1 MLLDTAI
8 RSMITAMM
16 KRNILERAFS
26 NAGHQSAAVKSGCL
40 FNKLRQMIIGIHPVR
55 WMVAGLA
62 LLASPGWSDQ
72 PTFVERDL
80 ASVAVEAQKE
90 AVPIVLVFT
99 APYCTFCEI
108 LKEEIIHPG
117 LIGGH
122 YSGRARLA
130 ELDLGSFLDVTDFNN
145 ERVTP
150 DALASRYGVD
160 ITPTLL
166 FLNDR
171 GEEIADRMVGI
182 GNHEF
187 ASAYLDRGIEQAR
200 SALQTAQ

>member
-1 MLLDTAI
+1 MIMRIFLDRVI
-8 RSMITAMM
+8 SSV
-16 KRNILERAFS
+16 E
-26 NAGHQSAAVKSGCL
+26 HQSSTVNSGCSSSK
-40 FNKLRQMIIGIHPVR
+40 FRQMIIGKRLVR
-55 WMVAGLA
+55 WMVAGLVFMVF
-62 LLASPGWSDQ
+62 PVWSDQ
-72 PTFVERDL
+72 DQPSFVERDL
-80 ASVAVEAQKE
+80 ASVAVEAKE
-90 AVPIVLVFT
+90 ESVPIVLVFT
-99 APYCTFCEI
+99 APYCSFCEI

-130 ELDLGSFLDVTDFNN
+130 ELDLGSFLDVTDFDN
-145 ERVTP
+145 ERVSP
-150 DALASRYGVD
+150 EALASRYGVD

-166 FLNDR
+166 FLNNE

-200 SALQTAQ
+200 SALQTTQ

>member
-1 MLLDTAI
+1 MSL
-8 RSMITAMM
+8 RAMQTSVYSS
-16 KRNILERAFS
+16 R
-26 NAGHQSAAVKSGCL
+26 
-40 FNKLRQMIIGIHPVR
+40 NKLRAHSGAFKLR
-55 WMVAGLA
+55 WIMVGLM
-62 LLASPGWSDQ
+62 LLASPGWADQ

-80 ASVAVEAQKE
+80 ASVAIEAQKE
-90 AVPIVLVFT
+90 SVPIVLVFT
-99 APYCTFCEI
+99 APYCNFCEI

-130 ELDLGSFLDVTDFNN
+130 ELDLGSFIDVTDFDS
-145 ERVTP
+145 ERISP
-150 DALASRYGVD
+150 EALASRYGVD

-166 FLNDR
+166 FLNNR

-200 SALQTAQ
+200 SALRTVE